1 VEPFKESMSNLTNY
15 SMSESQAK
23 RLDVPIKIVSDGS
36 YSVCSIYTETITAR
50 LPRSSPVA

>member
-1 VEPFKESMSNLTNY
+1 MEPFPESISNLPND